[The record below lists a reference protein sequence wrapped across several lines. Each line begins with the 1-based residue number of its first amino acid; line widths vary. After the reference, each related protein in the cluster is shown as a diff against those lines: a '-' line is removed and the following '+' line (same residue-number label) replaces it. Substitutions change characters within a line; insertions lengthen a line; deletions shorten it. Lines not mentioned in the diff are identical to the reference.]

1 MQRRINELDFLK
13 AIFIVLMI
21 AFHLVYFS
29 ESYPYAKL
37 IVYTFHMPG
46 FLIISGY
53 LMNISKSIKALA
65 RTLLGYAIPYIIIE
79 SGYIAMASVLPIR
92 EHIDNLTVSVF
103 IEKLFMHPIGP
114 YWYLQTLVTCGGAYA
129 LVFRLLPMKTISKV
143 ILLGIIYYIVS
154 DGLGIMTFACP
165 LYFLAGVVVRQSG
178 IPFTDVFQS
187 SSVAI
192 IAFAL
197 LAVYPQNLLME
208 RSGGVLMV
216 FLIISGILF
225 FYKHLNQRM
234 CSLFL
239 FLGRNT
245 MPLFLFSPI
254 FTFLCKPLVP
264 ILLFDST
271 GLIFLFVSLLICISG
286 SLAVEWAMDKTGL
299 SSYFYANKKIDN
311 VEPFNP

>member
-1 MQRRINELDFLK
+1 MDFLK
-13 AIFIVLMI
+13 AVFIMLMI

-29 ESYPYAKL
+29 ESYPYAKQV
-37 IVYTFHMPG
+37 VYTFHVPG
-46 FLIISGY
+46 FLIISGI
-53 LMNISKSIKALA
+53 LMNISKSRKAFA

-92 EHIDNLTVSVF
+92 EHIDNLTVSIF
-103 IEKLFMHPIGP
+103 IDRLLIHPIGP
-114 YWYLQTLVTCGGAYA
+114 YWYLQTLIICGGVYA
-129 LVFRLLPMKTISKV
+129 LVFRLLPMKTISKI
-143 ILLGIIYYIVS
+143 ILLGIVYFLIS
-154 DGLGIMTFACP
+154 DGLGIMTFACS

-178 IPFTDVFQS
+178 IPFTNVFQS

-197 LAVYPQNLLME
+197 LAIYPQNLLME
-208 RSGGVLMV
+208 VSGGVLMV

-225 FYKHLNQRM
+225 FYKHLNQRA

-239 FLGRNT
+239 FIGRKT

-264 ILLFDST
+264 LMLFDST
-271 GLIFLFVSLLICISG
+271 GLIFLLVSLLICISG

-299 SSYFYANKKIDN
+299 SSYFYAKQMNHPAII
-311 VEPFNP
+311 

>member
-13 AIFIVLMI
+13 AVFIMLMI

-29 ESYPYAKL
+29 ESYPYAKQV
-37 IVYTFHMPG
+37 VYTFHVPG
-46 FLIISGY
+46 FLIISGI
-53 LMNISKSIKALA
+53 LMNISKSRKAFA

-92 EHIDNLTVSVF
+92 EHIDNLTVSIF
-103 IEKLFMHPIGP
+103 IDRLLIHPIGP
-114 YWYLQTLVTCGGAYA
+114 YWYLQTLIICGGVYA
-129 LVFRLLPMKTISKV
+129 LVFRLLPMKTISKI
-143 ILLGIIYYIVS
+143 ILLGIVYFLIS
-154 DGLGIMTFACP
+154 DGLGIMTFACS

-178 IPFTDVFQS
+178 IPFTNVFQS

-197 LAVYPQNLLME
+197 LAIYPQNLLME
-208 RSGGVLMV
+208 VSGGVLMV

-225 FYKHLNQRM
+225 FYKHLNQRA

-239 FLGRNT
+239 FIGRKT

-264 ILLFDST
+264 LMLFDST
-271 GLIFLFVSLLICISG
+271 GLIFLLVSLLICISG

-299 SSYFYANKKIDN
+299 SSYFYAKQMNHPAII
-311 VEPFNP
+311 